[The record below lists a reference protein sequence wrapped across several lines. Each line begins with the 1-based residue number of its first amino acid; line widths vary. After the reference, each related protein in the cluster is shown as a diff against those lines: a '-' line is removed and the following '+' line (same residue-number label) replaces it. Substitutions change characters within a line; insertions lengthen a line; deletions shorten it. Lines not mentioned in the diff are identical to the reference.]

1 MVNITNAQ
9 LGRRLLR
16 RRCHCALSD
25 SPQRPDDTRPTPTR
39 GKPRAFR
46 SSVARTPSPHVY
58 KFARRPES
66 HRALPSA
73 QPFHARATDV
83 DAHARR
89 VHASRA
95 ASHTPAAAT
104 ATDQCTQNNTRRA
117 KPRTHPDRF
126 RPLPCPRFQV
136 LFDLPFGLLFIVRSH
151 YFFAIG
157 RNAVFSLSGD
167 VPATLRTIPKVRDS
181 KAQQHNE
188 PMTQH
193 GTGLSPS
200 MARCSKATYALAK
213 GHGCY
218 AQKPQFPDL
227 SCCLGL
233 SIWTVP
239 ASLAATEGITVVF
252 FSSR

>member
-136 LFDLPFGLLFIVRSH
+136 LLI
-151 YFFAIG
+151 
-157 RNAVFSLSGD
+157 SLSGYFSSF
-167 VPATLRTIPKVRDS
+167 VHTTSSLSVETPYLVLAVMYPPLCAQFPKYATLQRGNTTHYRHSAVPGFHR
-181 KAQQHNE
+181 
-188 PMTQH
+188 PW
-193 GTGLSPS
+193 
-200 MARCSKATYALAK
+200 R
-213 GHGCY
+213 
-218 AQKPQFPDL
+218 
-227 SCCLGL
+227 
-233 SIWTVP
+233 TVP
-239 ASLAATEGITVVF
+239 E
-252 FSSR
+252 